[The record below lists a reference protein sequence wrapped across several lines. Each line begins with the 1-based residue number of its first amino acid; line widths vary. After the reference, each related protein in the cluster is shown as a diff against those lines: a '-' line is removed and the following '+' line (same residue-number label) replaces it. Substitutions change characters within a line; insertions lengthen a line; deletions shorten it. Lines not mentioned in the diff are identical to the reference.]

1 MISVYENGRAQRV
14 ISKKDGPF
22 VRILSSAVEPIDS
35 SRIDISVVAVGSLNR
50 VFISSIV
57 ASRWDG

>member
-1 MISVYENGRAQRV
+1 MIYVYENGRAQRV
-14 ISKKDGPF
+14 ISKKDGSF
-22 VRILSSAVEPIDS
+22 DRILSSTVEPIDS